1 MIEWLNANWVI
12 VASALIA
19 VIVLCVISSP
29 KLMLKIVGRI
39 MRFGFLR
46 VRIHGIDNIPYS
58 GPVLLV
64 SNHISLLDLIMI
76 QSFSRRKV
84 RFMVH
89 TSLVSFI
96 PIRWIF
102 RYLGVMEVP
111 SIRRPKAMVRFFE
124 DSQRRLRK
132 GEILCFFPEGAISGN
147 GSLMRFRSG
156 VQPLLP
162 PELDIPVIPIRL
174 GMVSGRMSGIHN
186 GKLQLRAPLSLPVD
200 YSIYVGEPIN
210 PRLSAFELRQKI
222 SRLGAMAE
230 KQIQPGEKPLH
241 THFIFNAKRHPF
253 KTTFADGMTGDMV
266 NNFNTLIRV
275 IIFSRLLRKLNKGDD
290 TQYTGVLLPNMPISA
305 VALLA
310 VMSSDRTP
318 AMINFSS
325 GQEVA
330 LAAAR
335 RAGIKKILT
344 SRKFLD
350 KLKWEPFPEMV
361 LLEDVA
367 KTITKGDKIRALLMA
382 LLLPTRT
389 IVRNLAPSSCY
400 NMHNQAVLL
409 FSSGSTGTPKAVMLT
424 HHNLTC
430 NTLSF
435 VRVIDWNRSVDR
447 IAGNLPMFHAYGFMV
462 GFAFPSI
469 FGTMSALI
477 PNPLDAAALVK
488 SVRDFKLTILTATPT
503 FLQKYMTKATGEDFK
518 TLRLVITGAEKL
530 RPELA
535 AKFHEMTGRDII
547 EGYGCTELSPIA
559 TINLSNSIYAL
570 GAKADHPGSIGCPL
584 PGIHI
589 RIVDPD
595 TGVELAP
602 GASGRMQVMAGSV
615 MKGYLNDEDLTAR
628 VLQDG
633 YYDTGDIAKMDL
645 DGYVYITGRASRF
658 SKIGGEM
665 VPHEGVEEA
674 ITRIRA
680 RETREIAVAG
690 RGDSRKGERLVV
702 FYTADDFNIP
712 EILDAMRK
720 EGLPN
725 IWIPKADDFVKIDEL
740 PLLGSGKL
748 DLMRLR
754 QMADAL

>member
-1 MIEWLNANWVI
+1 MLNWISENWHI
-12 VASALIA
+12 V
-19 VIVLCVISSP
+19 VWCVIGATALWILISP
-29 KLMLKIVGRI
+29 KLFVKFVGVL
-39 MRFGFLR
+39 MRLTLLR
-46 VRIHGIDNIPYS
+46 VRIHGAATIPYS

-76 QSFSRRKV
+76 QTISRRRV

-89 TSLVSFI
+89 TSLVSFL

-102 RYLGVMEVP
+102 RYLGVIEVP
-111 SIRRPKAMVRFFE
+111 DMRRPKAMVKFFE
-124 DSQRRLRK
+124 NTRKRLRH

-156 VQPLLP
+156 VAPLLP
-162 PELDIPVIPIRL
+162 PELDIPVIPVRL

-200 YSIYVGEPIN
+200 YSIYIGDPIS
-210 PRLSAFELRQKI
+210 PKLTAFELRQKI
-222 SRLGAMAE
+222 SELGALAE

-241 THFIFNAKRHPF
+241 THFVFNAKRHPF
-253 KTTFADGMTGDMV
+253 RTTFADGTTGDSV
-266 NNFNTLIRV
+266 NNFNTLLRV
-275 IIFSRLLRKLNKGDD
+275 IIFSKLLRKLNQGDN
-290 TQYTGVLLPNMPISA
+290 TQYTGVLLPNMPITS

-310 VMSSDRTP
+310 VMCSDRTP

-344 SRKFLD
+344 SKKFLD

-367 KTITKGDKIRALLMA
+367 KTVKKSDKIKALLMA
-382 LLLPTRT
+382 LLLPART
-389 IVRNLAPSSCY
+389 LVRNLMPSSCY
-400 NMHNQAVLL
+400 NMHNQVVLL

-435 VRVIDWNRSVDR
+435 VRVIDWARKTDR
-447 IAGNLPMFHAYGFMV
+447 IAGNLPLFHAYGFMV

-477 PNPLDAAALVK
+477 ANPLDASALVK
-488 SVRDFKLTILTATPT
+488 SVREFKLTILTATPT
-503 FLQKYMTKATGEDFK
+503 FLQKYLAKATGEDFK
-518 TLRLVITGAEKL
+518 SLRLVITGAEKL

-535 AKFHEMTGRDII
+535 AKFRDMTGRDII

-559 TINLSNSIYAL
+559 TINLSNSIYTL
-570 GAKADHPGSIGCPL
+570 GSIADHPGSIGCPL

-602 GASGRMQVMAGSV
+602 GASGRMQVLAGSV
-615 MKGYLNDEDLTAR
+615 MKGYLNDEALTAR
-628 VLQDG
+628 VIQDG

-645 DGYVYITGRASRF
+645 EGYVYITGRASRF

-674 ITRIRA
+674 ISRIRA
-680 RETREIAVAG
+680 RENREIAVAG

-702 FYTADDFNIP
+702 FYTADDFDVP
-712 EILDAMRK
+712 AVLEAMRST
-720 EGLPN
+720 GLPN

-748 DLMRLR
+748 DLVKLR
-754 QMADAL
+754 DMAAEL

>member
-1 MIEWLNANWVI
+1 MIQWLSEHWLSIVYAVLALAILWVL
-12 VASALIA
+12 V
-19 VIVLCVISSP
+19 SP
-29 KLMLKIVGRI
+29 KLMLRIAGWILRIV
-39 MRFGFLR
+39 MLR
-46 VRIHGIDNIPYS
+46 VRINGTANIPYS

-76 QSFSRRKV
+76 QAIARRKV

-89 TSLVSFI
+89 TSLVSFL

-111 SIRRPKAMVRFFE
+111 NIRRPKAMVKFFE
-124 DSQRRLRK
+124 ESKQRLRK
-132 GEILCFFPEGAISGN
+132 GEMLCFFPEGAISGN

-156 VQPLLP
+156 VSPLLP
-162 PELDIPVIPIRL
+162 PELDVPIIPIRL
-174 GMVSGRMSGIHN
+174 GMVSGRMSGIHD
-186 GKLQLRAPLSLPVD
+186 GKLHLRSPLSWPVD
-200 YSIYVGEPIN
+200 YSILVGAPISAK
-210 PRLSAFELRQKI
+210 LSAFELRQTI
-222 SRLGAMAE
+222 SKLGAIAE
-230 KQIQPGEKPLH
+230 KQIQPGERPLH
-241 THFIFNAKRHPF
+241 TNFVFNAKRHPF
-253 KTTFADGMTGDMV
+253 KTTFADGATGDMV

-275 IIFSRLLRKLNKGDD
+275 IIFSRLLRKLNAGDN
-290 TQYTGVLLPNMPISA
+290 TQYTGVLLPNMPIAA

-310 VMSSDRTP
+310 VMCSDRTP

-344 SRKFLD
+344 SRRFLE
-350 KLKWEPFPEMV
+350 KLKWEVSPEMV
-361 LLEDVA
+361 FLEDLVPQI
-367 KTITKGDKIRALLMA
+367 KKSDKIKALLMA
-382 LLLPTRT
+382 LFLPGRT
-389 IVRNLAPSSCY
+389 IVRNLAPSSCH

-409 FSSGSTGTPKAVMLT
+409 FSSGSTGQPKAVMLT

-435 VRVIDWNRSVDR
+435 VRVIDWARSTDR

-469 FGTMSALI
+469 FGTMAALI
-477 PNPLDAAALVK
+477 PNPLDAAMLVK

-535 AKFHEMTGRDII
+535 AKFHDMTGRDII

-559 TINLSNSIYAL
+559 TINLSNSIYTL
-570 GAKADHPGSIGCPL
+570 GKKADHPGSIGCPL

-602 GASGRMQVMAGSV
+602 GQSGRMQVMAGSV
-615 MKGYLNDEDLTAR
+615 MKGYLNDEELTAR

-665 VPHEGVEEA
+665 VPHEGVEET
-674 ITRIRA
+674 ISRIRN
-680 RETREIAVAG
+680 REVREIAVAG

-702 FYTADDFNIP
+702 FYTADDFDIP
-712 EILDAMRK
+712 AVIDAMRK

-725 IWIPKADDFVKIDEL
+725 IWIPKADDFVKIDGL

-748 DLMRLR
+748 DLVKLR
-754 QMADAL
+754 ALADKL

>member
-1 MIEWLNANWVI
+1 MIEWLNENWIAIASVI
-12 VASALIA
+12 AAII
-19 VIVLCVISSP
+19 VIGVLATP
-29 KLMLKIVGRI
+29 KLVLKIVGRL
-39 MRFGFLR
+39 MRCGFLR
-46 VRIHGIDNIPYS
+46 VRIHGAANIPYS

-76 QSFSRRKV
+76 QAISRRKV

-89 TSLVSFI
+89 TSLVSFL

-111 SIRRPKAMVRFFE
+111 SIRRPKAMVKFFE
-124 DSQRRLRK
+124 DSKKRLRH

-156 VQPLLP
+156 VSPMLP
-162 PELDIPVIPIRL
+162 PELDVPVIPIRL

-186 GKLQLRAPLSLPVD
+186 GKLHLRAPLNLPVD
-200 YSIYVGEPIN
+200 YSIFVGEPIN
-210 PRLSAFELRQKI
+210 PELSAFELRQKI
-222 SRLGAMAE
+222 SRLGALAE

-241 THFIFNAKRHPF
+241 THFILNAKRHPF
-253 KTTFADGMTGDMV
+253 KTTFADGVTGDMV

-275 IIFSRLLRKLNKGDD
+275 IIFSKLLRKLYAGDN
-290 TQYTGVLLPNMPISA
+290 TPYTGVLLPNMPITA
-305 VALLA
+305 VGLLA
-310 VMSSDRTP
+310 VMCSDRTP

-350 KLKWEPFPEMV
+350 KLKWEEFPEMV
-361 LLEDVA
+361 LLEDLA

-382 LLLPTRT
+382 LLLPART
-389 IVRNLAPSSCY
+389 IIRNIAPSSCY

-435 VRVIDWNRSVDR
+435 VRVVDLKRGVDR

-469 FGTMSALI
+469 FGTMSALL
-477 PNPLDAAALVK
+477 PNPLDGAALVK

-503 FLQKYMTKATGEDFK
+503 FLQKYLMKATGEDLK

-559 TINLSNSIYAL
+559 TINLSNSIFNL

-602 GASGRMQVMAGSV
+602 GSSGRMQVMAGSV
-615 MKGYLNDEDLTAR
+615 MKGYLNDEELTAR

-674 ITRIRA
+674 IARIRA

-702 FYTADDFNIP
+702 FYISDDFDIA
-712 EILDAMRK
+712 EVIEAMRK

-740 PLLGSGKL
+740 PQLGSGKL
-748 DLMRLR
+748 DLMKLR

>member
-1 MIEWLNANWVI
+1 MIAWLNEHWQLTLWAVAAVVILWV
-12 VASALIA
+12 LF
-19 VIVLCVISSP
+19 SP
-29 KLMLKIVGRI
+29 KLFVKFVGRLL
-39 MRFGFLR
+39 RLGFLR
-46 VRIHGIDNIPYS
+46 VRIHGKANIPYS

-76 QSFSRRKV
+76 QTVSRRRV

-89 TSLVSFI
+89 TNLVSFL
-96 PIRWIF
+96 PISWLF
-102 RYLGVMEVP
+102 RYLGVIEVP
-111 SIRRPKAMVRFFE
+111 DMRRPKAMLKFFE
-124 DSQRRLRK
+124 NTKKRLRK

-174 GMVSGRMSGIHN
+174 GMISGRMSGIHN
-186 GKLQLRAPLSLPVD
+186 SKLHLRAPLSMPVD
-200 YSIYVGEPIN
+200 YSIYIGEPID
-210 PRLSAFELRQKI
+210 PKLSAFELRQKI
-222 SRLGAMAE
+222 SELGARAE

-241 THFIFNAKRHPF
+241 THFILNAKRHPF

-266 NNFNTLIRV
+266 NNFNTLIRI
-275 IIFSRLLRKLNKGDD
+275 IIFSKLLRKLNQGDN
-290 TQYTGVLLPNMPISA
+290 TQYTGVLLPNMPITA
-305 VALLA
+305 VGLLA
-310 VMSSDRTP
+310 VMCSDRTP

-350 KLKWEPFPEMV
+350 KLKWEEFPEMV
-361 LLEDVA
+361 LLEDLA
-367 KTITKGDKIRALLMA
+367 KNITKGDKIRALLMA
-382 LLLPTRT
+382 LLLPART
-389 IVRNLAPSSCY
+389 LIRNISPSSCY

-424 HHNLTC
+424 HHNLTS

-435 VRVIDWNRSVDR
+435 VRVVDLNRGIDR

-462 GFAFPSI
+462 GFAFPAI
-469 FGTMSALI
+469 FGTMSALL
-477 PNPLDAAALVK
+477 PNPLDGAALVK
-488 SVRDFKLTILTATPT
+488 AVRELKLTILTATPT
-503 FLQKYMTKATGEDFK
+503 FLQKYLMKATGEDLK

-535 AKFHEMTGRDII
+535 AKFHDMTGRDII

-559 TINLSNSIYAL
+559 TINLSNSIFNL

-595 TGVELAP
+595 TGVELTP
-602 GASGRMQVMAGSV
+602 GSSGRMQVLAGSV
-615 MKGYLNDEDLTAR
+615 MKGYLNDEALTAR
-628 VLQDG
+628 VIQDG
-633 YYDTGDIAKMDL
+633 YYDTGDIAKMDQ

-674 ITRIRA
+674 IARIRN
-680 RETREIAVAG
+680 RENREIAVAG

-702 FYTADDFNIP
+702 FYIADDFDIP
-712 EILDAMRK
+712 AVLDALRK
-720 EGLPN
+720 EGIPN
-725 IWIPKADDFVKIDEL
+725 IWIPKADDFVKIPEL

-748 DLMRLR
+748 DLVKLR
-754 QMADAL
+754 DMAAEL

>member
-1 MIEWLNANWVI
+1 MIEWLNENWII
-12 VASALIA
+12 VASVIA
-19 VIVLCVISSP
+19 AIVVIGVLANP
-29 KLMLKIVGRI
+29 KLVLKIVGRL
-39 MRFGFLR
+39 MQCGFLR
-46 VRIHGIDNIPYS
+46 VRIHGTANIPYS

-64 SNHISLLDLIMI
+64 SNHISILDLIMI
-76 QSFSRRKV
+76 QAISRRKV

-89 TSLVSFI
+89 SSLVSFL
-96 PIRWIF
+96 PTRWIF

-111 SIRRPKAMVRFFE
+111 SIRRPKAMVKFFE
-124 DSQRRLRK
+124 DSKKRLRH

-156 VQPLLP
+156 VSPLLP
-162 PELDIPVIPIRL
+162 PELDVPVIPIRL

-186 GKLQLRAPLSLPVD
+186 GKLHLRAPLSMPVD
-200 YSIYVGEPIN
+200 YSIYIGEPIN
-210 PRLSAFELRQKI
+210 PELSAFELRQKI
-222 SRLGAMAE
+222 SRLGALAE

-241 THFIFNAKRHPF
+241 THFILNAKRNPF
-253 KTTFADGMTGDMV
+253 KTTFADGVTGDMV

-275 IIFSRLLRKLNKGDD
+275 IIFSKLLRKLYAGDN
-290 TQYTGVLLPNMPISA
+290 TPYTGVLLPNMPITA
-305 VALLA
+305 VGLLA
-310 VMSSDRTP
+310 VMCSDRTP

-350 KLKWEPFPEMV
+350 KLKWEEFPEMV
-361 LLEDVA
+361 LLEDLA

-382 LLLPTRT
+382 LLLPART
-389 IVRNLAPSSCY
+389 IIRNIAPSSCY

-435 VRVIDWNRSVDR
+435 VRVVDLKRGTDR

-469 FGTMSALI
+469 FGTMSALL
-477 PNPLDAAALVK
+477 PNPLDGAALVK
-488 SVRDFKLTILTATPT
+488 AVCDLKLTILTATPT
-503 FLQKYMTKATGEDFK
+503 FLQKYLMKATGEDLK

-535 AKFHEMTGRDII
+535 AKFHDMTGRDII

-559 TINLSNSIYAL
+559 TINLSNSIFNL

-674 ITRIRA
+674 IARIRA
-680 RETREIAVAG
+680 REVREIAVAG

-702 FYTADDFNIP
+702 FYTAEDFDIA
-712 EILDAMRK
+712 EVIEGLRK
-720 EGLPN
+720 EGIPN

-748 DLMRLR
+748 DLMGLR
-754 QMADAL
+754 KMADAL

>member
-1 MIEWLNANWVI
+1 MVEFLKAHWQLIMWAVL
-12 VASALIA
+12 ALA
-19 VIVLCVISSP
+19 VLGILVSP
-29 KLMLKIVGRI
+29 KLLVKAVGRLL
-39 MRFGFLR
+39 RLTFLR
-46 VRIHGIDNIPYS
+46 VRIHGEANIPYS

-76 QSFSRRKV
+76 QAISRRRV

-89 TSLVSFI
+89 TSLVSFL

-111 SIRRPKAMVRFFE
+111 NIRRPKAMVKFFE
-124 DSQRRLRK
+124 ESKKRLRH

-156 VQPLLP
+156 VSPLLP
-162 PELDIPVIPIRL
+162 PELDVPIIPIRL

-186 GKLQLRAPLSLPVD
+186 GKLQLRAPLSFPVD
-200 YSIYVGEPIN
+200 YSINVGEPIT
-210 PRLSAFELRQKI
+210 PVLSAFELRQKI
-222 SRLGAMAE
+222 SELGAMAE

-241 THFIFNAKRHPF
+241 THFIFNAKRHPL
-253 KTTFADGMTGDMV
+253 KVTFADGVTGDAV

-275 IIFSRLLRKLNKGDD
+275 IIFSRLLRKLNKGDN
-290 TQYTGVLLPNMPISA
+290 TQYTGVLLPNMPIAA

-310 VMSSDRTP
+310 VLCSDRTP

-344 SRKFLD
+344 SRKFLE
-350 KLKWEPFPEMV
+350 KLKWETSPEMV
-361 LLEDVA
+361 FLEDLVPQI
-367 KTITKGDKIRALLMA
+367 KKSDKIKALLMA
-382 LLLPTRT
+382 LFLPGRT
-389 IVRNLAPSSCY
+389 LVRNLAPSSCY
-400 NMHNQAVLL
+400 NMHHQAVLL
-409 FSSGSTGTPKAVMLT
+409 FSSGSTGNPKAVMLT
-424 HHNLTC
+424 QHNLHC
-430 NTLSF
+430 NTISF
-435 VRVIDWNRSVDR
+435 VRVIDWARSVDR

-469 FGTMSALI
+469 FGTMAALI

-488 SVRDFKLTILTATPT
+488 SVRSFNLTILTATPT
-503 FLQKYMTKATGEDFK
+503 FLQKYMMKATGEDFK
-518 TLRLVITGAEKL
+518 SLRLVITGAEKL

-559 TINLSNSIYAL
+559 TINLSNSIYTL
-570 GAKADHPGSIGCPL
+570 GSKADHPGSIGCPL

-602 GASGRMQVMAGSV
+602 GHSGRMQVMAGSV
-615 MKGYLNDEDLTAR
+615 MKGYLNDEQLTAQ

-665 VPHEGVEEA
+665 VPHEGVESC
-674 ITRIRA
+674 ISRIRN
-680 RETREIAVAG
+680 REEREIAVAG

-702 FYTADDFNIP
+702 FYTAEDFDIP
-712 EILDAMRK
+712 AIIEAMRK

-725 IWIPKADDFVKIDEL
+725 IWIPKSDDFVKIDAL
-740 PLLGSGKL
+740 PQLGSGKL
-748 DLMRLR
+748 DLVKLR
-754 QMADAL
+754 KMADEL

>member
-1 MIEWLNANWVI
+1 MLQENWPYL
-12 VASALIA
+12 AWA
-19 VIVLCVISSP
+19 VGAIVLISILCSP
-29 KLMLKIVGRI
+29 KLVLKIVGRI
-39 MRFGFLR
+39 LRIVLLR
-46 VRIHGIDNIPYS
+46 VKVDGLDNIPYS

-76 QSFSRRKV
+76 QAFSRRKV

-89 TSLVSFI
+89 TSLVSFL
-96 PIRWIF
+96 PISWIF
-102 RYLGVMEVP
+102 RYLGVIEVP
-111 SIRRPKAMVRFFE
+111 NMRRPKAMIKFFE
-124 DSQRRLRK
+124 NTQKRLRR

-162 PELDIPVIPIRL
+162 PELDVPVIPIRL
-174 GMVSGRMSGIHN
+174 GMISGRMSGIHN
-186 GKLQLRAPLSLPVD
+186 GKLHLRAPLSLPVD
-200 YSIYVGEPIN
+200 YSIYIGEPIS
-210 PRLSAFELRQKI
+210 PKLSAFSLRQKI
-222 SRLGAMAE
+222 SELGARAE

-241 THFIFNAKRHPF
+241 THFIMNAKRHPF
-253 KTTFADGMTGDMV
+253 KTTFADGMTGAMV
-266 NNFNTLIRV
+266 NNFNTLVRV
-275 IIFSRLLRKLNKGDD
+275 IIFSKLLRKLNKGDN
-290 TQYTGVLLPNMPISA
+290 TQYTGVLLPNMPITA

-310 VMSSDRTP
+310 IMCSDRTP

-330 LAAAR
+330 LTAAR

-344 SRKFLD
+344 SQKFLD

-367 KTITKGDKIRALLMA
+367 KTIRKRDKISALLMA
-382 LLLPTRT
+382 LFLPART
-389 IVRNLAPSSCY
+389 IVRNIAPANCY

-409 FSSGSTGTPKAVMLT
+409 FSSGSTGIPKAVMLT
-424 HHNLTC
+424 HHNFTC

-435 VRVIDWNRSVDR
+435 VRVVDLARGTDR

-469 FGTMSALI
+469 FGTMSVLL
-477 PNPLDAAALVK
+477 PNPLDGAALVK
-488 SVRDFKLTILTATPT
+488 AVREFKLTILTATPT
-503 FLQKYMTKATGEDFK
+503 FLQKYMMKATSEDFK
-518 TLRLVITGAEKL
+518 SLRLVVTGAEKL

-535 AKFHEMTGRDII
+535 QKFHDLTGRDII

-559 TINLSNSIYAL
+559 TININNSIYEL
-570 GAKADHPGSIGCPL
+570 GSKADHPGSIGCPL

-589 RIVDPD
+589 RIIDPD
-595 TGVELAP
+595 TQVELPP
-602 GASGRMQVMAGSV
+602 GQNGRMQVLAGCV
-615 MKGYLNDEDLTAR
+615 MKGYLNDPELTAQ
-628 VLQDG
+628 VIQDG
-633 YYDTGDIAKMDL
+633 YYDTGDIAKMDQ

-674 ITRIRA
+674 INNLRKS
-680 RETREIAVAG
+680 EVREIAVAG

-702 FYTADDFNIP
+702 FYTPEDFDIP
-712 EILDAMRK
+712 AIIEGLRQR
-720 EGLPN
+720 GLPN

-748 DLMRLR
+748 DLVKLR
-754 QMADAL
+754 NMAENL